1 MFITDQD
8 YTTVIGQKAL
18 ETITQLDAAIRHQA
32 EQTAISEAKGY
43 LWPRYDVDVIFA
55 REGSERNARLVTTV
69 VDIALYHLSA
79 SLPQR
84 MGTDV
89 RQERYERA
97 IHWLEDVSKGNI
109 VPDDLPLMKDDN
121 GVTHSGINI
130 KSNPRY
136 NNEW

>member
-1 MFITDQD
+1 MFLTDQD

-18 ETITQLDAAIRHQA
+18 DTITQLDASIRHQA

-43 LWPRYDVDVIFA
+43 LWPRYDVDAIFSA
-55 REGSERNARLVTTV
+55 EGSQRNMRLVTTV

-97 IHWLEDVSKGNI
+97 VKWLESVSQGTI
-109 VPDDLPLMKDDN
+109 VPDDLPLMTDADGSTN
-121 GVTHSGINI
+121 CGINI